1 MANVDHIK
9 RLQADPD
16 GLDFDGLRR
25 QGIELLQALSSG
37 RWTDYNLHDPGVTLL
52 ELLCYGLTDLVYRT
66 DFSVADFLTN
76 DQGNID
82 YQAQALYPPQEVFP
96 NQPVTD
102 LDFCKLIYDRLPD
115 VEDVWVHTHNE
126 AHSMHGLLSVFV
138 KPHESLFKHS
148 DAELKQ
154 FHDKLR
160 QKVFSLLSSQRNLCR
175 DIAQIQIVQPQA
187 YTLAGDVEIDDSRPR
202 AEIYADIYFRC
213 AKLITS
219 GSQITRFEEVLRQ
232 GMSWEEILTGPLT
245 THGFIDE
252 RSFLQESY
260 DIDVVK
266 LITLIRHIPGVKN
279 VHSLF
284 LIDEQGA
291 VHEHLEFDHHD
302 ANCPV
307 LHFIKTPEK
316 ILDLRLQHSRG
327 KSVNEN
333 NVTEHLDHALSAKS
347 QREVLA
353 FGEQVALFLKKHE
366 FAHDAFRRNQGD
378 IGDILTLPR
387 GQHREF
393 DQYTSLGENLPA
405 IYGINHFG
413 VPRSEPDEVHAKAKQ
428 LKAYLYP
435 FEQIMA
441 NYLHSLQHTRDL
453 YSVNPTID
461 RTYFAQFLTDK
472 QISNIKPL
480 YTARADQPEVDAILR
495 EQDQFEQRRNR
506 VLDSLLGLY
515 GEVFPEIELR
525 RHDYYHMG
533 QIEQHLIRCKIQL
546 LQQLCEL
553 SGGRG
558 AGRNLQRASSHLSHL
573 ERRIRILI
581 GSYTDTVSSSLV
593 APLQGQVK
601 HVSNNR
607 YHERLLKQI
616 NVPSNLSLD
625 KLELIAK
632 TQTQYTTQEF
642 KLPHG
647 QVCDALLQN
656 GIAKE
661 NYRMFRISEQ
671 HGWVCLVNK
680 DEEIWPLSL
689 LPIDEM
695 SDYVQQL
702 IASIAEVSQACE
714 GLHVLEHILLRPRQA
729 HTDDTQARAIDHDF
743 YAHRVSIILPAY
755 TARFADLK
763 TRFWVEHL
771 IAEHLPAHILPD
783 FYWLDFPFLAQF
795 EVRHEKW
802 LGQLRAF
809 AQHNYASDA
818 SALDQCAAE
827 LIEFLKKN
835 RHPQSS
841 RYWI

>member
-1 MANVDHIK
+1 MSKVDHIK

-66 DFSVADFLTN
+66 DFSVADFLTGT
-76 DQGNID
+76 DGYID
-82 YQAQALYPPQEVFP
+82 YHAQALYPPQEVFP

-102 LDFCKLIYDRLPD
+102 LDFCKLIYDRLPS

-126 AHSMHGLLSVFV
+126 DHSVRGLLSVFI

-148 DAELKQ
+148 DTELQQ
-154 FHDKLR
+154 FHEKLR
-160 QKVFSLLSSQRNLCR
+160 QDVFSLLSAQRNLCR

-187 YTLAGDVEIDDSRPR
+187 YTLGGEVEIDDSRPR

-213 AKLITS
+213 AKLISS
-219 GSQITRFEEVLRQ
+219 GSQITRFEDMRRQ

-245 THGFIDE
+245 THGYIDE

-279 VHSLF
+279 VHSLH

-327 KSVNEN
+327 NSVNEK
-333 NVTEHLDHALSAKS
+333 NVTEQLDHALSAKS

-366 FAHDAFRRNQGD
+366 FSHDAFRRNQGD
-378 IGDILTLPR
+378 ISDIVTLPQ

-393 DQYTSLGENLPA
+393 NHYTSLGENLPA

-413 VPRSEPDEVHAKAKQ
+413 VPRSEPDEVHAKARQ

-441 NYLHSLQHTRDL
+441 NYLHSLQHARDL
-453 YSVNPTID
+453 YSIDPELD
-461 RTYFAQFLTDK
+461 RTYFARFLTDK
-472 QISNIKPL
+472 QISNIAPL
-480 YTARADQPEVDAILR
+480 YATHADQQEVDAILR
-495 EQDQFEQRRNR
+495 EQDHFEQRRNR

-525 RHDYYHMG
+525 RHDYYHAD
-533 QIEQHLIRCKIQL
+533 QIEQHLIDCKIQL
-546 LQQLCEL
+546 LQHLCEL
-553 SGGRG
+553 SAGRG
-558 AGRNLQRASSHLSHL
+558 SGRNLQLASSHLSRL
-573 ERRIRILI
+573 EQRIRILI
-581 GSYTDTVSSSLV
+581 GSYSDAVSSSLV
-593 APLQGQVK
+593 TPLQGQIK
-601 HVSNNR
+601 HVSNTR

-616 NVPSNLSLD
+616 NVPSDLSLD
-625 KLELIAK
+625 KLELIA
-632 TQTQYTTQEF
+632 QTREMQKIHDF
-642 KLPHG
+642 RLPHG
-647 QVCDALLQN
+647 QLCDSLLQN
-656 GIAKE
+656 GITRE
-661 NYRMFRISEQ
+661 NYRMFRTSEQ
-671 HGWVCLVNK
+671 HAWVCLVNK
-680 DEEIWPLSL
+680 DEDVWPLAL
-689 LPIDEM
+689 LPIEEI
-695 SDYVQQL
+695 SDYVQQMIDA
-702 IASIAEVSQACE
+702 IANVSLACE

-729 HTDDTQARAIDHDF
+729 QTDKPLDRAISHDF
-743 YAHRVSIILPAY
+743 YTHRVSIILPAY

-763 TRFWVEHL
+763 ARFWIENL
-771 IAEHLPAHILPD
+771 ISEQLPAHILPD

-795 EVRHEKW
+795 EVRQEKW
-802 LGQLRAF
+802 LGQMRAF
-809 AQHNYASDA
+809 AEGNYSGDA
-818 SALDQCAAE
+818 SALDQSSLE